1 MTKKYDLTQGDIF
14 KTLTR
19 LALPIMGTSFI
30 QMAYNLIDMLWI
42 GRVGRDSVAAVGT
55 AGFYLWFAQAVIALG
70 RIGAEVFVAQKI
82 GEKKD
87 DEAGAYANNAVRLN
101 VISAIIYGLI
111 LFLFKDYL
119 IGFFNIGD
127 DNVNKLAVTY
137 LSAMSAGML
146 FMFSGPVFTGIYNGA
161 GNSSTP
167 FKINT
172 LGLAVNIVLDPILIF
187 GLGIIPA
194 MGVFGAAAA
203 TILSQFVVVIVFLFK
218 MRKHDEPYFKIK
230 IKGKTDLIKI
240 GNILKLGLPV
250 AVQSG
255 IFSLIGMILGRI
267 IAIYGPAAIAAQ
279 KVGSQL
285 ESLSWMTAHG
295 FSTALSAFVAQNY
308 GAGKFER
315 IIRGYKTAFRAALFL
330 GLFVTL
336 LFVFF
341 ARQLMYIFIQEEE
354 TILVGIDYLRI
365 LGFSQ
370 LFMTLEITTQG
381 AFNGLGKTKVPSVTG
396 IVFNVLRI
404 PMAYLLTGYT
414 LLGITGVWWTISISS
429 FLKGTVLV
437 ALYYYMIIRKYN
449 REKNL

>member
-82 GEKKD
+82 GERKD

-127 DNVNKLAVTY
+127 ENVNKLAVTY

-218 MRKHDEPYFKIK
+218 MRKNDEPFFKIK
-230 IKGKTDLIKI
+230 IKGITYIDAK
-240 GNILKLGLPV
+240 NIYDALH
-250 AVQSG
+250 
-255 IFSLIGMILGRI
+255 M
-267 IAIYGPAAIAAQ
+267 PAE
-279 KVGSQL
+279 G
-285 ESLSWMTAHG
+285 G
-295 FSTALSAFVAQNY
+295 
-308 GAGKFER
+308 
-315 IIRGYKTAFRAALFL
+315 
-330 GLFVTL
+330 
-336 LFVFF
+336 
-341 ARQLMYIFIQEEE
+341 
-354 TILVGIDYLRI
+354 
-365 LGFSQ
+365 
-370 LFMTLEITTQG
+370 
-381 AFNGLGKTKVPSVTG
+381 
-396 IVFNVLRI
+396 
-404 PMAYLLTGYT
+404 
-414 LLGITGVWWTISISS
+414 
-429 FLKGTVLV
+429 
-437 ALYYYMIIRKYN
+437 
-449 REKNL
+449 